1 MNLNLKNNI
10 ALITGGTQGIGKA
23 IVDEFLNAGAKV
35 IVTGKQLNE
44 TQYKNKNK
52 NKNIIKYIQVDF
64 TDNKSFDSFL
74 IELKKIK
81 RIDICIN
88 NAGINKI
95 DYLSNI
101 TIKNWEDHQAVNLTA
116 PLRISQVVI
125 NKMKKNNYGKIINI
139 SSIWGKKSKE
149 QRSLYSITKHG
160 IHGLTVSS
168 SIELAKYN
176 ILINSISPGFI
187 DTKLTRKNLS
197 KLEISKII
205 KTIPIKRMAKTKEV
219 SPIILFLSSKTNT
232 YITGQN
238 IFVDGGFI
246 NA

>member
-1 MNLNLKNNI
+1 MKLNLKNNI

-35 IVTGKQLNE
+35 IVTGRQLNE
-44 TQYKNKNK
+44 TQYINKNK
-52 NKNIIKYIQVDF
+52 NKNIIKYFQVDF
-64 TDNKSFDSFL
+64 ADSKNFDSFL

-149 QRSLYSITKHG
+149 QRSLYSITKYG

-168 SIELAKYN
+168 SIELARYN

-205 KTIPIKRMAKTKEV
+205 KTIPIQRMAKTKEV

-238 IFVDGGFI
+238 IFIDGGFI